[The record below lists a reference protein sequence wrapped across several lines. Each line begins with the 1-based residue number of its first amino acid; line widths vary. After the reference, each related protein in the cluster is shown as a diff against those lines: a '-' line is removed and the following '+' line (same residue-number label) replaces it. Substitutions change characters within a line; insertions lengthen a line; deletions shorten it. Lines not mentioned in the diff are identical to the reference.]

1 MRRGRL
7 ITRLVVA
14 AALALFAA
22 SPARAD
28 TPAGAS
34 SPMPNTELNA
44 EARAH
49 YKQGTEALAAN
60 RFVEAALHFETATS
74 RNPHAVSWYM
84 AAEAWERASRP
95 ERAAD
100 ALARSLDVPG
110 LNAELSEKIRA
121 RLKALEASLGT
132 VVLGGATSYRASI
145 DGATAV
151 APPARVHG
159 LPGTHVITIVP
170 PDRAPYRREVV
181 LTPGARVAM
190 TLGEGE
196 DEEAKAPTEP
206 KVEVRIV
213 EREVAAPGEVRKYVG
228 FGVIGLGAASLVSA
242 AILGAS
248 ALGAKDAYE
257 TSRTQESYDHV
268 RSVQAASNVTLIAG
282 LLLVA
287 GGITLVVWPTGDKG
301 ERKTAVAVTPNGP
314 VLRGSF

>member
-7 ITRLVVA
+7 ISRLVVA
-14 AALALFAA
+14 TALALTVA

-28 TPAGAS
+28 TPT
-34 SPMPNTELNA
+34 PMPNTELNA
-44 EARAH
+44 EARAQ

-181 LTPGARVAM
+181 LTPGARIAM
-190 TLGEGE
+190 ALGEGE
-196 DEEAKAPTEP
+196 EEEAKTPTEP
-206 KVEVRIV
+206 KVDVRIV
-213 EREVAAPGEVRKYVG
+213 EREVTAPGEGRKYVG

-257 TSRTQESYDHV
+257 SSRTQESYDHV

-282 LLLVA
+282 LVMVA
-287 GGITLVVWPTGDKG
+287 GGITLVLWPSGEKS
-301 ERKTAVAVTPNGP
+301 ERKTAVAVTPNGA